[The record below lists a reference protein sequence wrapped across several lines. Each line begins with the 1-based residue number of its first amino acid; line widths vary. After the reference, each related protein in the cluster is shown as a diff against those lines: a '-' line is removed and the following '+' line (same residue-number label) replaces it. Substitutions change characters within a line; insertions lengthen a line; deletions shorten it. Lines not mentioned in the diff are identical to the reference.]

1 MADNKETTNFEKVA
15 NDLEPVGKVAKTAGA
30 IFGCLSAGI
39 GLYFKIHELIKRAK
53 EAKECE
59 VIDLEEIQPAAAEPE
74 PVVPEEV
81 DDEDFGNLFG
91 GSKEEVE

>member
-39 GLYFKIHELIKRAK
+39 GQAVYEN
-53 EAKECE
+53 ENG
-59 VIDLEEIQPAAAEPE
+59 DP
-74 PVVPEEV
+74 
-81 DDEDFGNLFG
+81 
-91 GSKEEVE
+91 

>member
-1 MADNKETTNFEKVA
+1 MAVNKETTFEKVA

-30 IFGCLSAGI
+30 IFGCASAAI
-39 GLYFKIHELIKRAK
+39 GLGFKIYEVCQKVKKAK
-53 EAKECE
+53 EDE
-59 VIDLEEIQPAAAEPE
+59 VIDLDEIQIGTAEFE

-91 GSKEEVE
+91 GSKETVE

>member
-1 MADNKETTNFEKVA
+1 MADNKETTNFEKVS
-15 NDLEPVGKVAKTAGA
+15 DRLEPFGKVAKTAGA
-30 IFGCLSAGI
+30 IFGCISSAI
-39 GLYFKIHELIKRAK
+39 GLWFKINGLIKRAK
-53 EAKECE
+53 EAKEGE
-59 VIDLEEIQPAAAEPE
+59 VIDPEEIQPAAAEPE